1 MVSAPSIRRQRR
13 EERRAAQQ
21 AARAARSAN
30 RGRWRSPL
38 ALSLVALILLLM
50 GVGAIVAVQRYFTD
64 PWERGRAAM
73 ASADYAAARVDL
85 LNAVEQAPRAV
96 DRRLALAT
104 VLNALGR
111 GREAENQLRQAI
123 DLGASASLVRARL
136 AHSLALQGRD
146 VEALDELAAGAISA
160 RDAALA
166 ARVAGE
172 VNYRLGRFDAARVGF
187 NNAVRLAPNDAMT
200 WIAFSG
206 WRLAEQDMLGAD
218 EAADQARRLAPD
230 NVRARMAK
238 AMVVRARGGPVPALP
253 WFRHALSAD
262 PDDVATLAEYA
273 ATLGEAGRYRAM
285 MEPLGRAAIL
295 APDNARVL
303 FLEATVA
310 ARGDEPALARSL
322 LARINGSDAQLP
334 AVLLLRASV
343 ELMLGSPVAAGEF
356 AGRLVAQQPDNA
368 TARRLLA
375 AAQLQADN
383 PRGAIESLDPITTR
397 PDADSWSLLLLGRAF
412 GAIGWQ
418 VDAIHPLE
426 RAASLRRGD
435 ARSLSSTADLGEST
449 DPAVAVPAI
458 RARIAAGDGAGARA
472 LAERLADLNQGVPQ
486 AWLLVGDAR
495 WAANDGPGAV
505 AAFRRAADLRFDEA
519 TMVRLMNSLLKTD
532 QRPQAGEMLAA
543 FLARHPENVTAMRIA
558 AAYSAEAGDWAAAL
572 AWQRATIG
580 RIGTNDALLLAQ
592 TARSLLELGESDAAV
607 AYAERAYRLLPGN
620 GTTSGLYGRA
630 LHLSGAEGPAA
641 RQLLEKAVTL
651 APDDALL
658 RQWQTELIRRR

>member
-1 MVSAPSIRRQRR
+1 
-13 EERRAAQQ
+13 
-21 AARAARSAN
+21 
-30 RGRWRSPL
+30 
-38 ALSLVALILLLM
+38 
-50 GVGAIVAVQRYFTD
+50 
-64 PWERGRAAM
+64 
-73 ASADYAAARVDL
+73 
-85 LNAVEQAPRAV
+85 
-96 DRRLALAT
+96 
-104 VLNALGR
+104 
-111 GREAENQLRQAI
+111 
-123 DLGASASLVRARL
+123 
-136 AHSLALQGRD
+136 
-146 VEALDELAAGAISA
+146 
-160 RDAALA
+160 
-166 ARVAGE
+166 
-172 VNYRLGRFDAARVGF
+172 
-187 NNAVRLAPNDAMT
+187 
-200 WIAFSG
+200 
-206 WRLAEQDMLGAD
+206 
-218 EAADQARRLAPD
+218 
-230 NVRARMAK
+230 
-238 AMVVRARGGPVPALP
+238 
-253 WFRHALSAD
+253 
-262 PDDVATLAEYA
+262 
-273 ATLGEAGRYRAM
+273 
-285 MEPLGRAAIL
+285 
-295 APDNARVL
+295 
-303 FLEATVA
+303 
-310 ARGDEPALARSL
+310 
-322 LARINGSDAQLP
+322 LP